1 MDNNIDDMQLRS
13 TEYNYTFTNLIEMI
27 NEARKYKTNRKRP
40 RSSRCAFNLDMERLS
55 DCINPLKKL
64 NNLIGMEEVKK
75 NIIDQIL
82 FFSQE
87 LNTNEMMHTCLTGPP
102 GVGKTT
108 LGKILAELYCKMG
121 FLKTNNF
128 KVVSRVD
135 LIAGYLGQTA
145 LKTEKVLKSCIGGV
159 LFIDEAYAVGSV
171 KDDDS
176 YSKECIDTINKF
188 LSENTSNFIMI
199 IAGYREELDK
209 CFFSVN
215 QGLQRRFPWNYDI
228 AVYST
233 SNLKDIFV
241 YQVTEN
247 DWNFEPTIKLNNFL
261 DLEKLFEKY
270 KIFNHNGGD
279 TLTLFDKAK
288 ICHSRR
294 VFGKRKEFKKILNL
308 DDIRLALEL
317 LKSHKDK
324 LAKKSEPP
332 YGMYV

>member
-1 MDNNIDDMQLRS
+1 MEEDMHLRS
-13 TEYNYTFTNLIEMI
+13 NDYNYTFTSLLEMI
-27 NEARKYKTNRKRP
+27 QEAKKYKNNRKRP
-40 RSSRCAFNLDMERLS
+40 RNERCAFNLDMEKLG
-55 DCINPLKKL
+55 DCIVPLKKL
-64 NNLIGMEEVKK
+64 NNLIGMDEVKK

-108 LGKILAELYCKMG
+108 LGKILAELYCKLG
-121 FLKTNNF
+121 FLKTDNF

-145 LKTEKVLKSCIGGV
+145 IKTEKVLKSCIGGV
-159 LFIDEAYAVGSV
+159 LFIDEAYSVGSV

-188 LSENTSNFIMI
+188 LSEHTSNFIMI
-199 IAGYREELDK
+199 IAGYRDELDK
-209 CFFSVN
+209 CFFSIN
-215 QGLQRRFPWNYDI
+215 QGLRRRFPWNYDI
-228 AVYST
+228 KEYT
-233 SNLKDIFV
+233 TKNLKDIFV

-247 DWNFEPTIKLNNFL
+247 SWDFEKSIKLNNFGE
-261 DLEKLFEKY
+261 LETLFDKY
-270 KIFNHNGGD
+270 KIFSDNGGD

-294 VFGKRKEFKKILNL
+294 VFGKRKEFKKILTL

-317 LKSHKDK
+317 LKSHKEK
-324 LAKKSEPP
+324 LAKKNDPP